1 MNKFESLIEHII
13 NGDENRARAIFH
25 DIVVERSR
33 QIYESLVD
41 EDTTEEDIEQIS
53 DEVDADHEG
62 VEPKLESIITA
73 EDAKSLM
80 DWVDSG
86 IAEGLDPAL
95 LEKVSQFYGV
105 GVQEGLTTKLEENA
119 DNLLNIAY
127 GGVAEADD
135 ELDMGGEMD
144 MDMPGAEEGGEG
156 EEGMEGG
163 EGEEG
168 LEDRV
173 QDLED
178 ALDDLQ
184 AEFDALMADEAGEE
198 EHNDGESDPDFGG
211 EEGGMFGGEEEPAEE
226 SLANFP
232 ATESKIPANQ
242 RKSDIDIMREYV
254 EKVSSPSNTEG
265 QTVGGNSSSKPTVN
279 ATSIVAGKNDMGG
292 TSANIAKGG
301 TEQAPDGQ
309 SATKKPSNQYTKG
322 QGNLKGAG
330 SFENVPGAKAGNTFA
345 KKETAKTGE
354 EGGVNKTTP
363 LAK

>member
-1 MNKFESLIEHII
+1 MKKFESLIEHII

-86 IAEGLDPAL
+86 IAEGLDPSL

-144 MDMPGAEEGGEG
+144 MQMPGAGEEGGE
-156 EEGMEGG
+156 
-163 EGEEG
+163 EGEMGLGNEAG

-173 QDLED
+173 MDLED

-184 AEFDALMADEAGEE
+184 AEFDSLMADEAGEE
-198 EHNDGESDPDFGG
+198 EHNDGENDPEFDGEEGG
-211 EEGGMFGGEEEPAEE
+211 EEGQGMFGGAEEEPAEE
-226 SLANFP
+226 
-232 ATESKIPANQ
+232 Q
-242 RKSDIDIMREYV
+242 
-254 EKVSSPSNTEG
+254 EG
-265 QTVGGNSSSKPTVN
+265 RDVRT
-279 ATSIVAGKNDMGG
+279 
-292 TSANIAKGG
+292 
-301 TEQAPDGQ
+301 
-309 SATKKPSNQYTKG
+309 
-322 QGNLKGAG
+322 
-330 SFENVPGAKAGNTFA
+330 PGAHAG
-345 KKETAKTGE
+345 
-354 EGGVNKTTP
+354 EGRVP
-363 LAK
+363 RHDVR